1 MTQEEIHKGPRGSK
15 LDTHGDEMDADLYL
29 LVPRWVET
37 PVDNPG
43 LVPSSAIVQL
53 LNTPSQDHPPNM
65 ITSQFQLVSKTTPF
79 LKQKLWKDDSCSW
92 LQVQTE
98 NYFFIPR
105 SRHWRIPGHLSA
117 SNPVP
122 RSPPPPDSAPSPIKL
137 PSFSHP
143 PPKKK
148 ARERAW
154 GEGT

>member
-1 MTQEEIHKGPRGSK
+1 
-15 LDTHGDEMDADLYL
+15 MDADLYL

-37 PVDNPG
+37 PVDSPG
-43 LVPSSAIVQL
+43 LVPLSAIVQL

-79 LKQKLWKDDSCSW
+79 LKQKLLKDDSCSW
-92 LQVQTE
+92 LQVQTG
-98 NYFFIPR
+98 NYFSIPS
-105 SRHWRIPGHLSA
+105 SRHWRIPGHLWA

-122 RSPPPPDSAPSPIKL
+122 RSPPPPDSAPSPTKL

-143 PPKKK
+143 KQKKK
-148 ARERAW
+148 ARGRAW

>member
-1 MTQEEIHKGPRGSK
+1 
-15 LDTHGDEMDADLYL
+15 MDADLYL
-29 LVPRWVET
+29 LVPCWVET

-79 LKQKLWKDDSCSW
+79 LKQKLLKDDSCSW
-92 LQVQTE
+92 LQVQTQ
-98 NYFFIPR
+98 NYYFIPG
-105 SRHWRIPGHLSA
+105 SRHWRIPGHLWA

-122 RSPPPPDSAPSPIKL
+122 RSPPPPDSAPSPTKL

-143 PPKKK
+143 KQKKK
-148 ARERAW
+148 ARGRAW